1 MCSRLGANAPKNFI
15 AVAIVDKNVIII
27 YNIDIN
33 KNRGMD
39 MDKNFRTLLIWWMV
53 LAICWLFL
61 RIGTDI
67 HKTRVI
73 NERLERASEQEK
85 KEQELEKL
93 RQEFREK
100 WGEEPTF

>member
-1 MCSRLGANAPKNFI
+1 
-15 AVAIVDKNVIII
+15 
-27 YNIDIN
+27 
-33 KNRGMD
+33 

-73 NERLERASEQEK
+73 NERLERANERASERER
-85 KEQELEKL
+85 EFTRGASEREREFTRGASERASERARDLEKQ
-93 RQEFREK
+93 REAFRKK

>member
-1 MCSRLGANAPKNFI
+1 MGANAPKYFI
-15 AVAIVDKNVIII
+15 AVAIVDKNMIII
-27 YNIDIN
+27 YNRYIN

-73 NERLERASEQEK
+73 NERLERASA
-85 KEQELEKL
+85 
-93 RQEFREK
+93 RS
-100 WGEEPTF
+100 GETERGI